1 MEYKYY
7 IAYTTTDSK
16 SAAKNIARELIKQK
30 IAACCSIINNI
41 ESIYFWENQICDDEE
56 YLLMIKTTKSKIDRL
71 KNAISE
77 LHNYDTPEIL
87 IVPVVAGSEKYLNWI
102 DNTIERND

>member
-1 MEYKYY
+1 MEYKYC

-102 DNTIERND
+102 DNTIGRNN

>member
-102 DNTIERND
+102 DNTIGRNN